1 MGNFFSSIKNF
12 FTSLGNL
19 KDNGKLSWSNVVIM
33 SLIPLG
39 QLYARVEIF
48 KGSLDKWWLM
58 FPLLLFPPLSF
69 IPLIMMKYNLV
80 ADGKGSKPVDYNILI
95 PIIAKMI
102 IPFVLPF
109 IIDEDSTLL
118 YSIVNLVLLLIT
130 TMIANL
136 IRRNDNCKNIST
148 NSIGKAGI
156 DSTIALAGGEITS
169 FAIGFVPL
177 IGMLISVLK
186 SIPFIGSIINQI
198 IWSIGFAGTYVVINM
213 FNQDN
218 MNKFCSTP
226 FIGNSEDRIP
236 FFVSLAVII
245 GVTILKSMFS

>member
-1 MGNFFSSIKNF
+1 MGNFFSS
-12 FTSLGNL
+12 LGNF
-19 KDNGKLSWSNVVIM
+19 KDNGKLSWKDVLILG
-33 SLIPLG
+33 LIPLG

-80 ADGKGSKPVDYNILI
+80 ADGKGSKPLDYNILI
-95 PIIAKMI
+95 PIFAKMI

-136 IRRNDNCKNIST
+136 IRRNDNCKNIT
-148 NSIGKAGI
+148 TESIGKAGI

-169 FAIGFVPL
+169 FAIGFVPF
-177 IGMLISVLK
+177 IGMLISILK
-186 SIPFIGSIINQI
+186 SIPFIGNIIDQL
-198 IWSIGFAGTYVVINM
+198 IWSIGFGGTYVVINM
-213 FNQDN
+213 FNQDD

-226 FIGNSEDRIP
+226 LIENKKP
-236 FFVSLAVII
+236 FFISLIVLV
-245 GVTILKSMFS
+245 GVNFLKSMFS

>member
-1 MGNFFSSIKNF
+1 MGNFFSS
-12 FTSLGNL
+12 LGNVFSSFSNF
-19 KDNGKLSWSNVVIM
+19 KDNGKLSWKEVVIM

-58 FPLLLFPPLSF
+58 FPLMLFPPLSF

-80 ADGKGSKPVDYNILI
+80 ADGKGSKPIDYNILI
-95 PIIAKMI
+95 PIIAKLI
-102 IPFVLPF
+102 IPFVLPLV
-109 IIDEDSTLL
+109 IDEDSTVL

-130 TMIANL
+130 SMIANL
-136 IRRNDNCKNIST
+136 IRRNENCKEIST

-169 FAIGFVPL
+169 FAISFVPL
-177 IGMLISVLK
+177 IGTVISLLK
-186 SIPFIGSIINQI
+186 SIPFIGSIIDQL
-198 IWSIGFAGTYVVINM
+198 IWAIGFAGTYVVLNM

-226 FIGNSEDRIP
+226 FIGNSEDHIP
-236 FFVSLAVII
+236 FFVSLAVLI
-245 GVTILKSMFS
+245 GVTFLKSIF